1 MGLKD
6 LKIENEYRSSEN
18 DIVNEFY
25 IPLLKESILYKR
37 AVGFFSSSSLASI
50 SEGLEC
56 FIDNFGKIQI
66 VTSPRLQEEDIE
78 DIKKGYRL
86 RNEIL
91 KECLFRE
98 MREPEDEKEKENLN
112 LLAYLISENILDIKI
127 AFLKNKE
134 NIGIYHEK
142 LGIFEDINGELSL
155 IHI

>member
-1 MGLKD
+1 MQKSGDGKGE
-6 LKIENEYRSSEN
+6 IYYWGS
-18 DIVNEFY
+18 IVNEFY

-112 LLAYLISENILDIKI
+112 LKEEILDLF
-127 AFLKNKE
+127 FLLK
-134 NIGIYHEK
+134 
-142 LGIFEDINGELSL
+142 DC
-155 IHI
+155 